1 MEKTNN
7 HSQVIRHR
15 IFGSTKKLVV
25 CALFAAMSI
34 VLGKFLSIKIGDNIR
49 ISFENL
55 SLIMSGIFFGPLV
68 GLVTAA
74 VADIVG
80 CILYGYAINPIITL
94 GAASIGF
101 TAGMV
106 SHMMLRNKELLNVV
120 VSVSLAHLIG
130 SVIIKTIGLYVYYGT
145 PFKVLIWRVPVY
157 IITAAAESFIIYTLA
172 RNKAFSEQIE
182 RMNSK

>member
-80 CILYGYAINPIITL
+80 CILYGYAINPIISVMTKL
-94 GAASIGF
+94 VDGGVIDNIKKNANNNSTIKG
-101 TAGMV
+101 
-106 SHMMLRNKELLNVV
+106 LNK
-120 VSVSLAHLIG
+120 
-130 SVIIKTIGLYVYYGT
+130 
-145 PFKVLIWRVPVY
+145 
-157 IITAAAESFIIYTLA
+157 
-172 RNKAFSEQIE
+172 
-182 RMNSK
+182 